1 MSEKT
6 TRFDRV
12 PAVADSEDTPSRPSI
27 LAYWD
32 ERFGIAPRTFA
43 DHTFWERGRGK
54 IWVFWGDVPDPADL
68 EGLGM
73 SCLRTTGRDW
83 KPSTNAIQRFGGAA
97 SRNVIDL
104 DRAAATRFVAG
115 EDQVVSWDGDW
126 GYVIVATSVASE
138 QVPLGVGQYID
149 GELRS
154 TVPKG
159 RRRSLTH

>member
-1 MSEKT
+1 MSEET

-12 PAVADSEDTPSRPSI
+12 PPEGDVADTPSRASI

-32 ERFGIAPRTFA
+32 ERFGIDPVTFV

-54 IWVFWGDVPDPADL
+54 IWVFWGNVPDPADL

-73 SCLRTTGRDW
+73 TCLRTTGRDW
-83 KPSTNAIQRFGGAA
+83 KPSTNAIQRFGAAA
-97 SRNVIDL
+97 SRNVIEL
-104 DRAAATRFVAG
+104 DRAAATHFVAG
-115 EDQVVSWDGDW
+115 EDQVIPWDGDW
-126 GYVIVATSVASE
+126 GYLIAATSIASM

-154 TVPKG
+154 MVPKG
-159 RRRSLTH
+159 RRRSLTD